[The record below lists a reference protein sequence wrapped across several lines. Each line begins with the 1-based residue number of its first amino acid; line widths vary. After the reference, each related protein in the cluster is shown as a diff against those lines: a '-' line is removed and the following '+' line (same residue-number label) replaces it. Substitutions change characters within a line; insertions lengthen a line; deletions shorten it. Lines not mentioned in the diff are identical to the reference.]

1 MTLEQAVN
9 ELILKNSSFN
19 ESLELNEIKK
29 EIADV
34 TWKNKIGYFSIS
46 TDNQE
51 EKYEIEFDEFI
62 ENGNSVAGIKF
73 YRILGN
79 RRVLKYFGC
88 TESKEPLT
96 VSLTMKDQVKKYL
109 DKYNPDVFGFLG
121 ALNEKPR
128 LRHYERLL
136 TSLHREYKQYNNSF
150 MMDREGDRIFV
161 LAKSDNILDS
171 TIQSLQQKL
180 DI

>member
-1 MTLEQAVN
+1 MEETNFREYLRQGQ
-9 ELILKNSSFN
+9 I
-19 ESLELNEIKK
+19 NEIKK
-29 EIADV
+29 EVKDV
-34 TWKNKIGYFSIS
+34 TWKDNIGHFSI
-46 TDNQE
+46 DD
-51 EKYEIEFDEFI
+51 EKYEIEFDEFT

-79 RRVLKYFGC
+79 RRVLKY

-109 DKYNPDVFGFLG
+109 DKHKPDVFGFLG

-136 TSLHREYKQYNNSF
+136 TLLHREYTVYENSF

-161 LAKSDNILDS
+161 LAKSENILDS
-171 TIQSLQQKL
+171 TIDSLQQKL
-180 DI
+180 DN

>member
-1 MTLEQAVN
+1 MEETNFREYLRQGQ
-9 ELILKNSSFN
+9 I
-19 ESLELNEIKK
+19 NEIKK
-29 EIADV
+29 EVKDV
-34 TWKNKIGYFSIS
+34 TWKDNIGHFSI
-46 TDNQE
+46 DD
-51 EKYEIEFDEFI
+51 EKYEIEFDGFT

-79 RRVLKYFGC
+79 RRVLKY

-109 DKYNPDVFGFLG
+109 DKHKPDVFGFLG

-136 TSLHREYKQYNNSF
+136 TLLHREYTVYENSF

-161 LAKSDNILDS
+161 LAKSENILDS
-171 TIQSLQQKL
+171 TINSLQQKL
-180 DI
+180 DN

>member
-1 MTLEQAVN
+1 MKESNFREWLRQG
-9 ELILKNSSFN
+9 ELTEVKR
-19 ESLELNEIKK
+19 EIK
-29 EIADV
+29 DV
-34 TWKNKIGYFSIS
+34 TWKDSIGYFSI
-46 TDNQE
+46 DD
-51 EKYEIEFDEFI
+51 EKYEVEFDEFT
-62 ENGNSVAGIKF
+62 ENGKSVAGIKF

-79 RRVLKYFGC
+79 RRVLKY

-109 DKYNPDVFGFLG
+109 DKHKPDVFGFLG

-136 TSLHREYKQYNNSF
+136 TLLHREYTVYENSF

-161 LAKSDNILDS
+161 LAKSENILDS
-171 TIQSLQQKL
+171 TINSLQQKL
-180 DI
+180 DN